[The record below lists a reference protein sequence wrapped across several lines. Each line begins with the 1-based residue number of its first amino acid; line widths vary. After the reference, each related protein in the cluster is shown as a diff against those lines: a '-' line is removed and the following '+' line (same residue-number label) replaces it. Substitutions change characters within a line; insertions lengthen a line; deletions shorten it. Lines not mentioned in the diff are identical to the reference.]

1 VQGERE
7 ETRCE
12 GAALQERVTELEDNG
27 EEREREREKAPA
39 ASLRKVAGT
48 IWRWGN
54 LELARRLQDSEY
66 VSSSVSVVHE

>member
-27 EEREREREKAPA
+27 EERERVKAPA
-39 ASLRKVAGT
+39 ASLRKVAGM

-54 LELARRLQDSEY
+54 LELARRLQDSE
-66 VSSSVSVVHE
+66 

>member
-27 EEREREREKAPA
+27 EEREREREGAGGVA
-39 ASLRKVAGT
+39 AEGGRDDLEVGKLGACSETAGF
-48 IWRWGN
+48 RVRFF
-54 LELARRLQDSEY
+54 LC
-66 VSSSVSVVHE
+66 